1 MYELTQEMNPNQ
13 IIIIRMNGDMKRV
26 KLSERVRPDC
36 ELAPWVIDEIKRLE
50 LELDLANLEIRR
62 LEDEVMNY
70 ISLKGRH

>member
-1 MYELTQEMNPNQ
+1 
-13 IIIIRMNGDMKRV
+13 MKQKMKKV

-50 LELDLANLEIRR
+50 FELDLANLEIRR

-70 ISLKGRH
+70 IALKGRY